1 MIKYSKLIHTEAS
14 IEAMVQAVTVAAGS
28 VPTTIA
34 IVGGV
39 VTAFTAGA
47 AAGDVINTVANG
59 DSRQYTPIEA
69 ARDAVTILAS
79 TKIETA
85 ALGKVVGVGT
95 KVASVPARLAGKVVL
110 KAGILNTGP
119 GAKITGSLAQSTQGV
134 RSAILSTVNK
144 AKSSA
149 VNFTE
154 RATPGIL
161 QPALNYLSSSNVAAR
176 LTRFITPGLGA
187 TSNIAS
193 ASQINSIVN
202 NTNATRSI
210 LTKRDIPN
218 IDKVSQES
226 GDIAIQMRNENVSID
241 DAPRWVA
248 DNYPSADVE
257 EVLRARQIIRNNVDF
272 PVEDDPASLTTT
284 LYREGY
290 RPQDMNPAELVNYIK
305 NIKPGV
311 SNSVATSL
319 RYQVL
324 SEYNEKY
331 PRAITDEGVYN
342 DIIKIA
348 NTLRPGATETQK
360 LKALEDISDKKI
372 ALRILNEILDKR
384 LIGNIRITSVKPP
397 EEVPPLPLNPDGTPI
412 TSTPIVDS
420 IDNEPIIIIDY
431 TFDTIDSI
439 IPIPTST
446 LTAPAVPVRSPHNT
460 LQTNTG
466 AGNTPVSTPA
476 SPANKVISITGGGVI
491 SEEAVANQLTVEIG
505 GYPITDSVLRETVRV
520 NLENKQAIIEDSQ
533 IESILNL
540 VKQKINPGSPVVT
553 RVANTG
559 DIQDI
564 VEQLPDELGTPTNQV
579 VGQAPDATTGQA
591 IINYSTPSIQVE
603 QIAKNQAQAI
613 LNADPVIN
621 PDTLSNNQIL
631 ALVDVAFAVD
641 FNRDPFAT
649 SIRNYM
655 KVLK

>member
-1 MIKYSKLIHTEAS
+1 MKEYSKLIHTEAS
-14 IEAMVQAVTVAAGS
+14 IEATVQAVTVAAGS
-28 VPTTIA
+28 VPTTIN

-39 VTAFTAGA
+39 VTAAFTAGA
-47 AAGDVINTVANG
+47 ATGDLINTVANG
-59 DSRQYTPIEA
+59 DNRQYTAVEA
-69 ARDAVTILAS
+69 ARDAVTILAP

-95 KVASVPARLAGKVVL
+95 KVASIPARLAGKVVL
-110 KAGILNTGP
+110 KNGILNTGP

-134 RSAILSTVNK
+134 RSAILSTANK

-149 VNFTE
+149 VNFTQ

-161 QPALNYLSSSNVAAR
+161 QPPSNYLSSSDVAAR
-176 LTRFITPGLGA
+176 FTRFITPGLG
-187 TSNIAS
+187 NIARTNN
-193 ASQINSIVN
+193 AVN
-202 NTNATRSI
+202 TQSTLTR
-210 LTKRDIPN
+210 RNIPN
-218 IDKVSQES
+218 IDKVNQES
-226 GDIAIQMRNENVSID
+226 GDIAIQMRNENISID
-241 DAPRWVA
+241 DASRWIA

-305 NIKPGV
+305 NVRPGV
-311 SNSVATSL
+311 SDSVATSL

-342 DIIKIA
+342 NIIKIA
-348 NTLRPGATETQK
+348 NTLRPGATEIQK
-360 LKALEDISDKKI
+360 LKALENISDKKR

-384 LIGNIRITSVKPP
+384 LIGNIRVTLVKPP
-397 EEVPPLPLNPDGTPI
+397 EEEVPLPLNPDGTPI
-412 TSTPIVDS
+412 TSSPTVGS
-420 IDNEPIIIIDY
+420 IDDEPIIIIDY

-439 IPIPTST
+439 VPIPTNT
-446 LTAPAVPVRSPHNT
+446 LTAPAVPVGSPHNT

-466 AGNTPVSTPA
+466 AGNTPVSAPA

-491 SEEAVANQLTVEIG
+491 SEEAVANQLTAELED
-505 GYPITDSVLRETVRV
+505 YPITDSVLRETVRV
-520 NLENKQAIIEDSQ
+520 NLENKQAIVEGSQ

-540 VKQKINPGSPVVT
+540 VKQKINRRSPIVP

-559 DIQDI
+559 DIRDI

-591 IINYSTPSIQVE
+591 TINHSTPSIQVE

-649 SIRNYM
+649 SIRNYI

>member
-1 MIKYSKLIHTEAS
+1 MKKYSKLIHTEAS
-14 IEAMVQAVTVAAGS
+14 IEATVQAATAAAGS
-28 VPTTIA
+28 VPTTIV

-39 VTAFTAGA
+39 VTAAFTAGA
-47 AAGDVINTVANG
+47 ATGDLINTVANG
-59 DSRQYTPIEA
+59 DNRQYTAVEA
-69 ARDAVTILAS
+69 AMDAVTILAPA
-79 TKIETA
+79 KIETA
-85 ALGKVVGVGT
+85 ALGKVVGVGA
-95 KVASVPARLAGKVVL
+95 KVTSAPARLAGKVVL
-110 KAGILNTGP
+110 KTGILNAGP
-119 GAKITGSLAQSTQGV
+119 GAKITGSLTQSTQGV
-134 RSAILSTVNK
+134 RSAILSTANK

-154 RATPGIL
+154 RATLGIL
-161 QPALNYLSSSNVAAR
+161 QPPSNYLSSSNVAAR
-176 LTRFITPGLGA
+176 FTRFITSGLG
-187 TSNIAS
+187 NIARTNN
-193 ASQINSIVN
+193 AVN
-202 NTNATRSI
+202 TQSTLTR
-210 LTKRDIPN
+210 RNIPN

-226 GDIAIQMRNENVSID
+226 GDIAIQMRNENISID
-241 DAPRWVA
+241 DASRWIA

-305 NIKPGV
+305 NVRPGV
-311 SNSVATSL
+311 SDSVATSL

-342 DIIKIA
+342 NIIKIA
-348 NTLRPGATETQK
+348 NTLRPGATEIQK
-360 LKALEDISDKKI
+360 LKALENISDKKR

-384 LIGNIRITSVKPP
+384 LIGNIRVTLVKPP
-397 EEVPPLPLNPDGTPI
+397 EEEVPLPLNPDGTPI
-412 TSTPIVDS
+412 TSSPTVRS
-420 IDNEPIIIIDY
+420 IDDEPIIIIDY
-431 TFDTIDSI
+431 TFNTIDSI
-439 IPIPTST
+439 VPIPTNT
-446 LTAPAVPVRSPHNT
+446 LTAPAVPVGSPHNT

-466 AGNTPVSTPA
+466 AGNTPVSAPA

-491 SEEAVANQLTVEIG
+491 SEEAVANQLTAELED
-505 GYPITDSVLRETVRV
+505 YPITDSVLRETVRV
-520 NLENKQAIIEDSQ
+520 NLENKQAIVEGSQ

-540 VKQKINPGSPVVT
+540 VKQKINRRSPIVP

-559 DIQDI
+559 DIRDI

-591 IINYSTPSIQVE
+591 TINYSTPSIQVE

-649 SIRNYM
+649 SIRNYI

>member
-1 MIKYSKLIHTEAS
+1 MKKYSKLIHTEAS
-14 IEAMVQAVTVAAGS
+14 IEATVQAVTVASGS
-28 VPTTIA
+28 IPTTIA

-39 VTAFTAGA
+39 VTAASIAGA

-95 KVASVPARLAGKVVL
+95 KVASVPARLAGKVIS
-110 KAGILNTGP
+110 KTGILNTGP
-119 GAKITGSLAQSTQGV
+119 GAKITGSLARSTQGV

-161 QPALNYLSSSNVAAR
+161 QPPSNYLSSSNVAAR
-176 LTRFITPGLGA
+176 FTRFITPGLG
-187 TSNIAS
+187 NIARTNN
-193 ASQINSIVN
+193 AVN
-202 NTNATRSI
+202 TQSTLTR
-210 LTKRDIPN
+210 RDILN

-226 GDIAIQMRNENVSID
+226 GDIAIQMRNENISID
-241 DAPRWVA
+241 DASRWIA

-305 NIKPGV
+305 NVRPGV
-311 SNSVATSL
+311 SDSVATSL

-342 DIIKIA
+342 NIIKIA
-348 NTLRPGATETQK
+348 NTLRPGATEIQK
-360 LKALEDISDKKI
+360 LKALENISDKKR

-384 LIGNIRITSVKPP
+384 LIGNIRVTSVKPP
-397 EEVPPLPLNPDGTPI
+397 EEEVPLPLNPDGTPI

-420 IDNEPIIIIDY
+420 IDNEPIIIDY

-505 GYPITDSVLRETVRV
+505 GYPITDSVLKETVRV

-559 DIQDI
+559 DIRDI

-591 IINYSTPSIQVE
+591 TINDSIPSIQVE

-649 SIRNYM
+649 SIRNYI

>member
-1 MIKYSKLIHTEAS
+1 MKKYSKLIHTEAS
-14 IEAMVQAVTVAAGS
+14 IEATVQAVTVASGS
-28 VPTTIA
+28 IPTTIA

-39 VTAFTAGA
+39 VTAASIAGS
-47 AAGDVINTVANG
+47 AAGDLINTVASG
-59 DSRQYTPIEA
+59 DNRQYTPVEA
-69 ARDAVTILAS
+69 AKDAVTILAP

-119 GAKITGSLAQSTQGV
+119 GAKITGSLARSTQGV
-134 RSAILSTVNK
+134 RSAILSTANK

-176 LTRFITPGLGA
+176 FTRFITPGV
-187 TSNIAS
+187 SNVAS
-193 ASQINSIVN
+193 ASPNNVVN
-202 NTNATRSI
+202 NANALTR
-210 LTKRDIPN
+210 RDIPN
-218 IDKVSQES
+218 IDKVNQES

-241 DAPRWVA
+241 DASRWIA
-248 DNYPSADVE
+248 DNYPNVDVE
-257 EVLRARQIIRNNVDF
+257 EVLRARQIIRNNIDF

-305 NIKPGV
+305 NVKPGI
-311 SNSVATSL
+311 SDSVATSL
-319 RYQVL
+319 RYHVL

-342 DIIKIA
+342 NIIKIA

-360 LKALEDISDKKI
+360 LKALENISDKKR

-384 LIGNIRITSVKPP
+384 LIGNIRVTSVKPP
-397 EEVPPLPLNPDGTPI
+397 LLEVPLPLNPDGTPI
-412 TSTPIVDS
+412 TSSPTVGS
-420 IDNEPIIIIDY
+420 IDDEPIIIIDY
-431 TFDTIDSI
+431 TFDTIDYIVS
-439 IPIPTST
+439 IPTNT
-446 LTAPAVPVRSPHNT
+446 LTAPAVPIGSPHNT

-466 AGNTPVSTPA
+466 AGNTPVSAPA

-491 SEEAVANQLTVEIG
+491 SEEAVVNQLTAELED
-505 GYPITDSVLRETVRV
+505 YPITDSVLRETVRV
-520 NLENKQAIIEDSQ
+520 NLENKQAIVEGSQ

-540 VKQKINPGSPVVT
+540 VKQKINPRSPIVP

-559 DIQDI
+559 DIRDI

-579 VGQAPDATTGQA
+579 VGQAPNATTGQA
-591 IINYSTPSIQVE
+591 TINHSTPSIQIE

-649 SIRNYM
+649 SIRNYI

>member
-1 MIKYSKLIHTEAS
+1 MKEYSKAS
-14 IEAMVQAVTVAAGS
+14 IEATVQAVTVASGS
-28 VPTTIA
+28 IPTTIS

-39 VTAFTAGA
+39 VTAASTAGA

-69 ARDAVTILAS
+69 AIDTVTILAP

-85 ALGKVVGVGT
+85 ALGKVIGVGT

-110 KAGILNTGP
+110 KIGILNTGP
-119 GAKITGSLAQSTQGV
+119 GAKITSSLAQSTQGV
-134 RSAILSTVNK
+134 RSAILSTANK

-149 VNFTE
+149 VNFTQ

-161 QPALNYLSSSNVAAR
+161 QPPSNYLSSSNVAAR
-176 LTRFITPGLGA
+176 FTRFITSGL
-187 TSNIAS
+187 SNVARTNN
-193 ASQINSIVN
+193 AVN
-202 NTNATRSI
+202 TQSTLTR
-210 LTKRDIPN
+210 RNIPN
-218 IDKVSQES
+218 IDKVNQES

-241 DAPRWVA
+241 NASRWIA

-257 EVLRARQIIRNNVDF
+257 EVLRARQIIRNNVNF
-272 PVEDDPASLTTT
+272 PVEDDPASLITT

-290 RPQDMNPAELVNYIK
+290 RPQDMNPAELINYIK
-305 NIKPGV
+305 NVRPGV
-311 SNSVATSL
+311 SDSVATSL

-342 DIIKIA
+342 NIIEIA

-360 LKALEDISDKKI
+360 LKALEDISDKRG

-384 LIGNIRITSVKPP
+384 LISNIRVTLVKPP
-397 EEVPPLPLNPDGTPI
+397 EEALPPPLNPDGTPI
-412 TSTPIVDS
+412 TSNPIVDS

-439 IPIPTST
+439 VPIPTNT
-446 LTAPAVPVRSPHNT
+446 LTAPAVSVRSPRNT

-466 AGNTPVSTPA
+466 AGNTPVSAPA
-476 SPANKVISITGGGVI
+476 SPANKVISIMGGGAI
-491 SEEAVANQLTVEIG
+491 SEEAVANQLTAEIG
-505 GYPITDSVLRETVRV
+505 GSLITDSVLRETVRV
-520 NLENKQAIIEDSQ
+520 NLGNKQAIVEDSQ

-553 RVANTG
+553 RVANTS

-579 VGQAPDATTGQA
+579 VGQALDATTGQA
-591 IINYSTPSIQVE
+591 IINHSTPSIQVE
-603 QIAKNQAQAI
+603 QIAKNWAQAI
-613 LNADPVIN
+613 LNANPDIN

>member
-95 KVASVPARLAGKVVL
+95 KVASVPARLAGKVIS
-110 KAGILNTGP
+110 KTGILNTGP

-161 QPALNYLSSSNVAAR
+161 QPPSNYLSSSNVAAR
-176 LTRFITPGLGA
+176 FTRFITPGLG
-187 TSNIAS
+187 NIARTNN
-193 ASQINSIVN
+193 AVN
-202 NTNATRSI
+202 TQSTLTR
-210 LTKRDIPN
+210 RDILN

-226 GDIAIQMRNENVSID
+226 GDIAIQMRNENISID
-241 DAPRWVA
+241 DASRWIA

-305 NIKPGV
+305 NVRPGV
-311 SNSVATSL
+311 SDSVATSL

-342 DIIKIA
+342 NIIKIA
-348 NTLRPGATETQK
+348 NTLRPGATEIQK
-360 LKALEDISDKKI
+360 LKALENISDKKR

-384 LIGNIRITSVKPP
+384 LIGNIRVTSVKPLE
-397 EEVPPLPLNPDGTPI
+397 EEVPLPLNPDGTPI
-412 TSTPIVDS
+412 TSSPTVGS
-420 IDNEPIIIIDY
+420 IDDEPIIIIDY

-439 IPIPTST
+439 VPIPTNT
-446 LTAPAVPVRSPHNT
+446 LTAPAVPVGSPRNT

-466 AGNTPVSTPA
+466 AGNTPISAPA

-491 SEEAVANQLTVEIG
+491 SEEAVANQLTAELED
-505 GYPITDSVLRETVRV
+505 YPITDSVLRETVRV
-520 NLENKQAIIEDSQ
+520 NLENKQAIVEDSQ

-540 VKQKINPGSPVVT
+540 VKQKINPGSPVVP

-579 VGQAPDATTGQA
+579 VGQAPNATTGQA
-591 IINYSTPSIQVE
+591 TINHSTPSIQIE

-649 SIRNYM
+649 SIRNYI

>member
-1 MIKYSKLIHTEAS
+1 MSVIDSETS
-14 IEAMVQAVTVAAGS
+14 IEATVQAVTVAAGS
-28 VPTTIA
+28 IPTTIA

-39 VTAFTAGA
+39 VTAAS
-47 AAGDVINTVANG
+47 AAGYAASDVINTVTNG
-59 DSRQYTPIEA
+59 DSRQYTTVEA
-69 ARDAVTILAS
+69 AIDAVSILAP
-79 TKIETA
+79 TKIGTT
-85 ALGKVVGVGT
+85 ALGRVVGVGT
-95 KVASVPARLAGKVVL
+95 KVASTSARLAGKVVL
-110 KAGILNTGP
+110 KTGILYTGP
-119 GAKITGSLAQSTQGV
+119 GAKITGGLAQSTRGV
-134 RSAILSTVNK
+134 RSAILSTANK

-154 RATPGIL
+154 RGTPGIL
-161 QPALNYLSSSNVAAR
+161 QPTPNYLNSSNVAAR
-176 LTRFITPGLGA
+176 FTRFITSGLGA

-193 ASQINSIVN
+193 ANSIVN
-202 NTNATRSI
+202 NANATRSI
-210 LTKRDIPN
+210 LTRRDIPN

-226 GDIAIQMRNENVSID
+226 GDIAIQMRNENVSIG
-241 DAPRWVA
+241 DASRWIA

-305 NIKPGV
+305 NARPGV
-311 SNSVATSL
+311 SDSVATSL

-348 NTLRPGATETQK
+348 NTIRPGATEAQK
-360 LKALEDISDKKI
+360 LKALEDISDKKR

-384 LIGNIRITSVKPP
+384 LIGNIRVTSVKPP
-397 EEVPPLPLNPDGTPI
+397 EGRVPLPLNPDGTPI
-412 TSTPIVDS
+412 TSSPTIDS
-420 IDNEPIIIIDY
+420 IDDEPIIIIDY

-439 IPIPTST
+439 VPIPTNT
-446 LTAPAVPVRSPHNT
+446 LTAPAVPVGSPHNT

-466 AGNTPVSTPA
+466 AGNTPVSVSA
-476 SPANKVISITGGGVI
+476 SPANKIISITGGSVI
-491 SEEAVANQLTVEIG
+491 SEEAVANQLTAEIRD
-505 GYPITDSVLRETVRV
+505 PSIMDSVLRETIRA
-520 NLENKQAIIEDSQ
+520 NLENKQAIVEDSQ

-540 VKQKINPGSPVVT
+540 VKQKINPGSPVVP

-564 VEQLPDELGTPTNQV
+564 VERLPDELGTPTNQV
-579 VGQAPDATTGQA
+579 VGQALDATTGQA
-591 IINYSTPSIQVE
+591 IINHSTSPIQVE

-613 LNADPVIN
+613 LNANPDIN
-621 PDTLSNNQIL
+621 PDTLSNTQIL

-649 SIRNYM
+649 SIRNYI

>member
-1 MIKYSKLIHTEAS
+1 MKKYSKAS
-14 IEAMVQAVTVAAGS
+14 IEATAQAVTVATGS
-28 VPTTIA
+28 IPTTIS

-39 VTAFTAGA
+39 VTASTAA
-47 AAGDVINTVANG
+47 SAAGDLINTVANG
-59 DSRQYTPIEA
+59 DSRQYTPVEA
-69 ARDAVTILAS
+69 AIDAVTILAP

-85 ALGKVVGVGT
+85 ALGKVVGVGA
-95 KVASVPARLAGKVVL
+95 KVASAPARLAGKVVL
-110 KAGILNTGP
+110 KTGILNTGP
-119 GAKITGSLAQSTQGV
+119 GAKITGSLARSTQGV
-134 RSAILSTVNK
+134 RSAILSTANK

-161 QPALNYLSSSNVAAR
+161 QPPSNYLSSSNVAAR
-176 LTRFITPGLGA
+176 FTRFITPGLG
-187 TSNIAS
+187 NIARTNN
-193 ASQINSIVN
+193 AVN
-202 NTNATRSI
+202 TQSTLTR
-210 LTKRDIPN
+210 RDILN

-226 GDIAIQMRNENVSID
+226 GDIAIQMRNENISID
-241 DAPRWVA
+241 DASRWIA

-257 EVLRARQIIRNNVDF
+257 EVLRARQIIRNNIDF

-305 NIKPGV
+305 NVRPGV
-311 SNSVATSL
+311 SDSVATSL

-342 DIIKIA
+342 NIIKIA

-360 LKALEDISDKKI
+360 LKALENISDKKR

-384 LIGNIRITSVKPP
+384 LIGNIRVTSVKPP
-397 EEVPPLPLNPDGTPI
+397 LLEVPLPLNPDGTPI
-412 TSTPIVDS
+412 TSSPTVGS
-420 IDNEPIIIIDY
+420 IDDEPIIIIDY
-431 TFDTIDSI
+431 TFDTIDPI
-439 IPIPTST
+439 VPIPTNT

-466 AGNTPVSTPA
+466 AGNTPVSAPA

-491 SEEAVANQLTVEIG
+491 SEEAVANQLTAELED
-505 GYPITDSVLRETVRV
+505 YPITDSVLRETVRV
-520 NLENKQAIIEDSQ
+520 NLENKQAIVEDSQ

-540 VKQKINPGSPVVT
+540 VKQKINPGSPVVP

-579 VGQAPDATTGQA
+579 VGQAPNATTGQA
-591 IINYSTPSIQVE
+591 TINHSTPSIQIE

-649 SIRNYM
+649 SIRNYI

>member
-1 MIKYSKLIHTEAS
+1 MIDNEAS
-14 IEAMVQAVTVAAGS
+14 IEATVQAVTVATGS
-28 VPTTIA
+28 IPTTIS

-39 VTAFTAGA
+39 VTAAGGRA
-47 AAGDVINTVANG
+47 AAGDVINTVANR
-59 DSRQYTPIEA
+59 DNRQYTPVEA
-69 ARDAVTILAS
+69 AKDAVTILAP

-119 GAKITGSLAQSTQGV
+119 GAKITGSLARSTQGV
-134 RSAILSTVNK
+134 RSAILSTANK

-154 RATPGIL
+154 RVTPGIL
-161 QPALNYLSSSNVAAR
+161 QPTLNYLSSSNVAAR
-176 LTRFITPGLGA
+176 FTRFITPGA
-187 TSNIAS
+187 SNVAS
-193 ASQINSIVN
+193 ASPNNVVN
-202 NTNATRSI
+202 NANATRSI

-241 DAPRWVA
+241 DAPRWVV
-248 DNYPSADVE
+248 DSYPSADVE

-305 NIKPGV
+305 NIRPGV

-384 LIGNIRITSVKPP
+384 LIGNIRITSIKPP

-540 VKQKINPGSPVVT
+540 IKQKINPGSPVVT

>member
-1 MIKYSKLIHTEAS
+1 MKKYSKAS
-14 IEAMVQAVTVAAGS
+14 IEATAQAVTVAAGS
-28 VPTTIA
+28 IPTTIS

-39 VTAFTAGA
+39 VTASTAA
-47 AAGDVINTVANG
+47 SAAGDLINTVTNG
-59 DSRQYTPIEA
+59 DNRQYAIVEA
-69 ARDAVTILAS
+69 AMDAVTILAP

-119 GAKITGSLAQSTQGV
+119 GAKITGSLTQSTQGV
-134 RSAILSTVNK
+134 RSAILSTANK

-149 VNFTE
+149 VNFTQ

-161 QPALNYLSSSNVAAR
+161 QPPSNYLSSSNVAAR
-176 LTRFITPGLGA
+176 FTRFITPGA
-187 TSNIAS
+187 SNVAS
-193 ASQINSIVN
+193 ASPNNVVN
-202 NTNATRSI
+202 NANALTR
-210 LTKRDIPN
+210 RDIPN
-218 IDKVSQES
+218 IDKVNQES

-241 DAPRWVA
+241 DASRWIA
-248 DNYPSADVE
+248 DNYPNVDVE
-257 EVLRARQIIRNNVDF
+257 EVLRARQIIRNNIDF

-305 NIKPGV
+305 NVRPGV
-311 SNSVATSL
+311 SDSVATSL

-342 DIIKIA
+342 NIIKIA

-360 LKALEDISDKKI
+360 LKALENISDKKR

-384 LIGNIRITSVKPP
+384 LIGNIRVTSVKPP
-397 EEVPPLPLNPDGTPI
+397 EEEVPLPLNPDGTPI
-412 TSTPIVDS
+412 TSSPTVGS
-420 IDNEPIIIIDY
+420 IDDEPIIIIDY

-439 IPIPTST
+439 VPIPTNT
-446 LTAPAVPVRSPHNT
+446 LTAPAVPIGSPHNT

-466 AGNTPVSTPA
+466 AGNTPVSAPA

-491 SEEAVANQLTVEIG
+491 SEEAVANQLTAELED
-505 GYPITDSVLRETVRV
+505 YPITDSVLRETVRV
-520 NLENKQAIIEDSQ
+520 NLENKQAIVEDSQ

-540 VKQKINPGSPVVT
+540 VKQKINPGSPVVP

-559 DIQDI
+559 DIRDI

-579 VGQAPDATTGQA
+579 VGQAPNATTGQA
-591 IINYSTPSIQVE
+591 TINHSTPSIQIE

-649 SIRNYM
+649 SIRNYI

>member
-1 MIKYSKLIHTEAS
+1 MIDNEAS
-14 IEAMVQAVTVAAGS
+14 IEATVQAVTVATGS
-28 VPTTIA
+28 IPTTIS

-39 VTAFTAGA
+39 VTAAGGRA
-47 AAGDVINTVANG
+47 AAGDVINTVANR
-59 DSRQYTPIEA
+59 DNRQYTPVEA
-69 ARDAVTILAS
+69 AKDAVTILAP

-119 GAKITGSLAQSTQGV
+119 GAKITGSLARSTQGV
-134 RSAILSTVNK
+134 RSAILSTANK

-154 RATPGIL
+154 RVTPGIL
-161 QPALNYLSSSNVAAR
+161 QPTLNYLSSSNVAAR
-176 LTRFITPGLGA
+176 FTRFITPGA
-187 TSNIAS
+187 SNVAS
-193 ASQINSIVN
+193 ASPNNVVN
-202 NTNATRSI
+202 NANATRSI

-241 DAPRWVA
+241 DAPRWVV
-248 DNYPSADVE
+248 DSYPSADVE

-305 NIKPGV
+305 NIRPGV

-540 VKQKINPGSPVVT
+540 IKQKINPGSPVVT

>member
-1 MIKYSKLIHTEAS
+1 MKKYSKAS
-14 IEAMVQAVTVAAGS
+14 IEATAQAVTVATGS
-28 VPTTIA
+28 IPTTIS

-39 VTAFTAGA
+39 VTASTAA
-47 AAGDVINTVANG
+47 SAAGDLINTVANG
-59 DSRQYTPIEA
+59 DSRQYTPVEA
-69 ARDAVTILAS
+69 AIDAVTILAP

-85 ALGKVVGVGT
+85 ALGKVVGVGA
-95 KVASVPARLAGKVVL
+95 KVASAPARLAGKVVL
-110 KAGILNTGP
+110 KTGILNTGP
-119 GAKITGSLAQSTQGV
+119 GAKITGSLARSTQGV
-134 RSAILSTVNK
+134 RSAILSTANK

-149 VNFTE
+149 VNFTQ

-161 QPALNYLSSSNVAAR
+161 QPPSNYLSSSNVAAR
-176 LTRFITPGLGA
+176 FTRFITPGLG
-187 TSNIAS
+187 NIARTNN
-193 ASQINSIVN
+193 AVN
-202 NTNATRSI
+202 TQSTLTR
-210 LTKRDIPN
+210 RDIPN
-218 IDKVSQES
+218 IDKVNQES
-226 GDIAIQMRNENVSID
+226 GDIAIQMRNENISID
-241 DAPRWVA
+241 DASRWIA

-257 EVLRARQIIRNNVDF
+257 EVLRARQIIRNNIDF

-305 NIKPGV
+305 NVRPGV
-311 SNSVATSL
+311 SDSVATSL

-342 DIIKIA
+342 NIIKIA

-360 LKALEDISDKKI
+360 LKALENISDKKR

-384 LIGNIRITSVKPP
+384 LIGNIRVTSVKPP
-397 EEVPPLPLNPDGTPI
+397 EEEVPLPLNPDGTPI
-412 TSTPIVDS
+412 TSSPTVGS
-420 IDNEPIIIIDY
+420 IDDEPIIIIDY

-439 IPIPTST
+439 VPIPTNT
-446 LTAPAVPVRSPHNT
+446 LTAPAVPIGSPHNT

-466 AGNTPVSTPA
+466 AGNTLVSAPA
-476 SPANKVISITGGGVI
+476 SPANKVISITGGGGI
-491 SEEAVANQLTVEIG
+491 SEEAVANQLTAELG
-505 GYPITDSVLRETVRV
+505 DYPITDSVLRETVRV
-520 NLENKQAIIEDSQ
+520 NLENKQAIVEDSQ

-540 VKQKINPGSPVVT
+540 VKQKINPGSPVVP

-579 VGQAPDATTGQA
+579 VGQAPNATTGQA
-591 IINYSTPSIQVE
+591 TINHSTPSIQIE

-649 SIRNYM
+649 SIRNYI

>member
-1 MIKYSKLIHTEAS
+1 MIDNEAS
-14 IEAMVQAVTVAAGS
+14 IEATVQAVTVAAGS
-28 VPTTIA
+28 IPTTIS

-39 VTAFTAGA
+39 VTASTAGA
-47 AAGDVINTVANG
+47 AAGDVINTVTNG
-59 DSRQYTPIEA
+59 DNRQYAVVEA
-69 ARDAVTILAS
+69 AMDAVTIMAP
-79 TKIETA
+79 TKVETA

-95 KVASVPARLAGKVVL
+95 KVASVPARLAGKVIS
-110 KAGILNTGP
+110 KTGILNTGP

-134 RSAILSTVNK
+134 RSTILSTANK

-161 QPALNYLSSSNVAAR
+161 QPPSNYLSSSNVAAR
-176 LTRFITPGLGA
+176 FTRFITPGA
-187 TSNIAS
+187 SNVAS
-193 ASQINSIVN
+193 ASPNNVVN
-202 NTNATRSI
+202 NANALTR
-210 LTKRDIPN
+210 RDIPN
-218 IDKVSQES
+218 INKVSQES
-226 GDIAIQMRNENVSID
+226 GDIAIQMRNENVSIG
-241 DAPRWVA
+241 DASRWIA

-257 EVLRARQIIRNNVDF
+257 EVLRARQIIRNNIDF
-272 PVEDDPASLTTT
+272 PIEDDPASLTTT
-284 LYREGY
+284 MYREGY

-305 NIKPGV
+305 NARPGV
-311 SNSVATSL
+311 SDNVATSL

-360 LKALEDISDKKI
+360 LKALEDISDKKR
-372 ALRILNEILDKR
+372 ALRILNEILDQR

-397 EEVPPLPLNPDGTPI
+397 EEEVPLPLNPDGTPI
-412 TSTPIVDS
+412 TSSPTVDS
-420 IDNEPIIIIDY
+420 IDDEPIITIDY

-439 IPIPTST
+439 VPIPTNT
-446 LTAPAVPVRSPHNT
+446 LIAPAVPVGSPHNT

-466 AGNTPVSTPA
+466 AGNTPVSAPA
-476 SPANKVISITGGGVI
+476 SPANKIISITGGGAI
-491 SEEAVANQLTVEIG
+491 SEEAVANQLTAEIRD
-505 GYPITDSVLRETVRV
+505 YPITDSVLRETIRV
-520 NLENKQAIIEDSQ
+520 NLENKQAIVEDSQ

-540 VKQKINPGSPVVT
+540 VKQKINPGSPVVP

-564 VEQLPDELGTPTNQV
+564 VEQLPDELGSSTNQV

-591 IINYSTPSIQVE
+591 IINHFTSPIQVE

-613 LNADPVIN
+613 LNANPDIN
-621 PDTLSNNQIL
+621 PDTLSNSQIL

-649 SIRNYM
+649 SIRNYI

>member
-1 MIKYSKLIHTEAS
+1 MKKYSKLIHTEAS
-14 IEAMVQAVTVAAGS
+14 IEATVQAVTVASGS
-28 VPTTIA
+28 IPTTIA

-39 VTAFTAGA
+39 VTAASIAGS
-47 AAGDVINTVANG
+47 AAGDLINTVASG
-59 DSRQYTPIEA
+59 DNRQYTPVEA
-69 ARDAVTILAS
+69 AKDAVTILAP

-119 GAKITGSLAQSTQGV
+119 GAKITGSLARSTQGV
-134 RSAILSTVNK
+134 RSAILSTANK

-176 LTRFITPGLGA
+176 FTRFITPGV
-187 TSNIAS
+187 SNVAS
-193 ASQINSIVN
+193 ASPNNVVN
-202 NTNATRSI
+202 NANALTR
-210 LTKRDIPN
+210 RDIPN
-218 IDKVSQES
+218 IDKVNQES

-241 DAPRWVA
+241 DASRWIA
-248 DNYPSADVE
+248 DNYPNVDVE
-257 EVLRARQIIRNNVDF
+257 EVLRARQIIRNNIDF

-305 NIKPGV
+305 NVKPGI
-311 SNSVATSL
+311 SDSVATSL
-319 RYQVL
+319 RYHVL

-342 DIIKIA
+342 NIIKIA

-360 LKALEDISDKKI
+360 LKALENISDKKR

-384 LIGNIRITSVKPP
+384 LIGNIRVTSVKPP
-397 EEVPPLPLNPDGTPI
+397 LLEVPLPLNPDGTPI
-412 TSTPIVDS
+412 TSSPTVGS
-420 IDNEPIIIIDY
+420 IDDEPIIIIDY
-431 TFDTIDSI
+431 TFDTIDPI
-439 IPIPTST
+439 VPIPTNT
-446 LTAPAVPVRSPHNT
+446 LTAPAVPIGSPHNT

-466 AGNTPVSTPA
+466 AGNTPVSAPA
-476 SPANKVISITGGGVI
+476 SPANKVISITGGGGI
-491 SEEAVANQLTVEIG
+491 SEEAVANQLTAELED
-505 GYPITDSVLRETVRV
+505 YPITDSVLRETVRV
-520 NLENKQAIIEDSQ
+520 NLENKQAIVEGSQ

-540 VKQKINPGSPVVT
+540 VKQKINPRSPIVP

-559 DIQDI
+559 DIRDI

-579 VGQAPDATTGQA
+579 VGQAPNATTGQA
-591 IINYSTPSIQVE
+591 TINHSTPSIQIE

-649 SIRNYM
+649 SIRNYI

>member
-1 MIKYSKLIHTEAS
+1 VIDNEAS
-14 IEAMVQAVTVAAGS
+14 IEATVQAVTVATGS
-28 VPTTIA
+28 IPTTIS

-39 VTAFTAGA
+39 VTAAGGRA
-47 AAGDVINTVANG
+47 AAGDVINTVANR
-59 DSRQYTPIEA
+59 DNRQYTPVEA
-69 ARDAVTILAS
+69 AKDAVTILAP

-119 GAKITGSLAQSTQGV
+119 GAKITGSLARSTQGV
-134 RSAILSTVNK
+134 RSAILSTANK

-154 RATPGIL
+154 RVTPGIL
-161 QPALNYLSSSNVAAR
+161 QPTLNYLSSSNVAAR
-176 LTRFITPGLGA
+176 FTRFITPGA
-187 TSNIAS
+187 SNVAS
-193 ASQINSIVN
+193 ASPNNVVN
-202 NTNATRSI
+202 NANATRSI

-241 DAPRWVA
+241 DAPRWVV
-248 DNYPSADVE
+248 DSYPSADVE

-305 NIKPGV
+305 NIRPGV

-360 LKALEDISDKKI
+360 LKVLEDISDKKI

-613 LNADPVIN
+613 LNANPDID

-631 ALVDVAFAVD
+631 ALVDVAFAID
-641 FNRDPFAT
+641 FNKDPFAAAV
-649 SIRNYM
+649 RNYM

>member
-1 MIKYSKLIHTEAS
+1 MKEYSKAS
-14 IEAMVQAVTVAAGS
+14 IEATVQAVTVASGS
-28 VPTTIA
+28 IPTTIS

-39 VTAFTAGA
+39 VTAASTAGS
-47 AAGDVINTVANG
+47 AAGDLINTVASG
-59 DSRQYTPIEA
+59 DNRQYTPVEA
-69 ARDAVTILAS
+69 AKDAVTILAP

-110 KAGILNTGP
+110 KTGILNTGP

-134 RSAILSTVNK
+134 RNAILSTANK

-149 VNFTE
+149 VNFTQ
-154 RATPGIL
+154 RATPDIL
-161 QPALNYLSSSNVAAR
+161 QPPSNYLSSSNVAAR
-176 LTRFITPGLGA
+176 FTRFITPGLGNV
-187 TSNIAS
+187 TRTN
-193 ASQINSIVN
+193 NVVN
-202 NTNATRSI
+202 TQSTLTR
-210 LTKRDIPN
+210 RNIPN

-241 DAPRWVA
+241 DASRWVV

-257 EVLRARQIIRNNVDF
+257 EVIRARQIIRNNVDF

-305 NIKPGV
+305 NVRPGV
-311 SNSVATSL
+311 SDSVATSL

-348 NTLRPGATETQK
+348 NTLRPDTTETQK
-360 LKALEDISDKKI
+360 LKALEGISDKRG
-372 ALRILNEILDKR
+372 ALRILNDILYKR

-397 EEVPPLPLNPDGTPI
+397 EEALPPPLNSDGTPT
-412 TSTPIVDS
+412 TSSLAAGS
-420 IDNEPIIIIDY
+420 IDDEAIVIIGY
-431 TFDTIDSI
+431 TFDTTDSI
-439 IPIPTST
+439 IPIPTNT
-446 LTAPAVPVRSPHNT
+446 LTAPTALVGSPHNT

-466 AGNTPVSTPA
+466 AGNTPVSVPA
-476 SPANKVISITGGGVI
+476 SLANKVISITGGGVI
-491 SEEAVANQLTVEIG
+491 SEEAVANQLTAEIG
-505 GYPITDSVLRETVRV
+505 NYPITDSVLRETIRV
-520 NLENKQAIIEDSQ
+520 NLKNKQAIVEDSQ

-540 VKQKINPGSPVVT
+540 VKINHGSPVVP

-579 VGQAPDATTGQA
+579 VGRAPDATIGQA
-591 IINYSTPSIQVE
+591 TINHSTPSIQVE

-613 LNADPVIN
+613 LNANPDIN

-631 ALVDVAFAVD
+631 ALIDVAFAVD

-649 SIRNYM
+649 SIRNYIR
-655 KVLK
+655 VLK

>member
-1 MIKYSKLIHTEAS
+1 MIDSEAS
-14 IEAMVQAVTVAAGS
+14 IETTVQAVTIVTGS
-28 VPTTIA
+28 IPTTIA

-39 VTAFTAGA
+39 VTAASAAGGRA
-47 AAGDVINTVANG
+47 AAGDVINTVDNR
-59 DSRQYTPIEA
+59 DSRQYTPVEVA
-69 ARDAVTILAS
+69 MDAVTILAP

-95 KVASVPARLAGKVVL
+95 KVASTSARLAGKVVL
-110 KAGILNTGP
+110 KTGILNTGP
-119 GAKITGSLAQSTQGV
+119 GAKITGSLARSTQGV
-134 RSAILSTVNK
+134 RSAILSTANK

-149 VNFTE
+149 VNFTQ
-154 RATPGIL
+154 RTTSGIL
-161 QPALNYLSSSNVAAR
+161 QPPSNYISSSNVAAR
-176 LTRFITPGLGA
+176 FTRFITPGLG
-187 TSNIAS
+187 NVAS
-193 ASQINSIVN
+193 ASPNNVVN
-202 NTNATRSI
+202 NANALTR
-210 LTKRDIPN
+210 RNIPN

-241 DAPRWVA
+241 DASRWVA

-257 EVLRARQIIRNNVDF
+257 EVLRAIQIIRNNIDF

-284 LYREGY
+284 LYKEGY

-305 NIKPGV
+305 NVRPGV
-311 SNSVATSL
+311 SDSVATSL

-348 NTLRPGATETQK
+348 NTLRPGTTETQK
-360 LKALEDISDKKI
+360 LKALEGISDKKR
-372 ALRILNEILDKR
+372 ALRILNEILDQR
-384 LIGNIRITSVKPP
+384 LISNIRITSVKPP
-397 EEVPPLPLNPDGTPI
+397 EEEVPLPLNPDGTTTTLGPAAG
-412 TSTPIVDS
+412 S
-420 IDNEPIIIIDY
+420 IDDESIITIDY
-431 TFDTIDSI
+431 TFDTIDFI
-439 IPIPTST
+439 APIPTNT
-446 LTAPAVPVRSPHNT
+446 LTAPAIPVGSPHNT
-460 LQTNTG
+460 LQTNTD

-491 SEEAVANQLTVEIG
+491 SEEAVANQLTAEIG
-505 GYPITDSVLRETVRV
+505 NYSITDSVLRKTIRV
-520 NLENKQAIIEDSQ
+520 NLENKQAIVEDNQ

-540 VKQKINPGSPVVT
+540 VKQKINPGSPVVP

-579 VGQAPDATTGQA
+579 VGRAPDTTTGQA
-591 IINYSTPSIQVE
+591 IINHSTSPIQVE
-603 QIAKNQAQAI
+603 SIAKNQAQAI
-613 LNADPVIN
+613 LNANPDIN

-649 SIRNYM
+649 SIRNYIR
-655 KVLK
+655 VLK